1 MPHIIIEYESVNE
14 SEVILEILL
23 GKFIRRRFEQRI
35 AERKFQVQRSMIYG
49 AGDTSC
55 LTRAYHKGNIQN

>member
-1 MPHIIIEYESVNE
+1 MTHIIIEYESVNE

-23 GKFIRRRFEQRI
+23 GKFIEKRSEQGI

-49 AGDTSC
+49 AGDTSW
-55 LTRAYHKGNIQN
+55 LTTKYTKLT

>member
-1 MPHIIIEYESVNE
+1 MPHIIIEYESVYE

-23 GKFIRRRFEQRI
+23 GKFIEKRVEQRI

-55 LTRAYHKGNIQN
+55 LMRA